1 LFEICNELNDAHQ
14 KGIAGGVVEEKLK
27 ELYQYSYYHF
37 DSEEKD
43 LEENGYEE
51 LENQKKEHNFF
62 KKRLSEL
69 QINAK
74 SGNLVLTIKL
84 LDFLR
89 EWIISHI
96 LGSDMEYS
104 ELLSKKKVLN

>member
-1 LFEICNELNDAHQ
+1 MLLVWKDAYSVGVDLFDSQHKKLFEICNELNDAHQ

-62 KKRLSEL
+62 KKRLS
-69 QINAK
+69 
-74 SGNLVLTIKL
+74 SVRL
-84 LDFLR
+84 L
-89 EWIISHI
+89 IPIASAT
-96 LGSDMEYS
+96 SAT
-104 ELLSKKKVLN
+104 